1 MKIAVISDI
10 HSNLEALT
18 AVVAHARESGAE
30 GFACLGDCVGY
41 GPDPQTTLDMIMSLP
56 GLIAVRGNHDQ
67 GLFSDM
73 GNSTPEHIKQ
83 AIEWTRQCLNEK
95 HLAFLSGL
103 PYSRSDHRATFAHA
117 SANQPA
123 DWEYLQMP
131 DQIPACLDAAENN
144 ITFIGHVHI
153 PKVFY
158 EIHSGDIRELSPQEG
173 TRISLHASSR
183 YVINVGSVGQP
194 RDRNTA
200 ACYVLYDSEQ
210 QDIIFHRVAYDY
222 YITGEKIRAAGLN
235 PFFAERLTLGR

>member
-10 HSNLEALT
+10 HSNLEALN
-18 AVVAHARESGAE
+18 AVVSHARESGAE

-41 GPDPQTTLDMIMSLP
+41 GPDPRATLDIIMSLP

-67 GLFSDM
+67 GLFEDM
-73 GNSTPEHIKQ
+73 GRRTPEHIKQ
-83 AIEWTRQCLNEK
+83 AIEWTRQCLTDEQLDF
-95 HLAFLSGL
+95 LAGL
-103 PYSRSDHRATFAHA
+103 PYSKSDHRATFAHA
-117 SANQPA
+117 SAHLPA

-131 DQIPACLDAAENN
+131 DQIPACLDAAEQH

-158 EIHSGDIRELSPQEG
+158 EIPSGDIRELAPQAG
-173 TRISLHASSR
+173 TRISLSASSR

-194 RDRNTA
+194 RDRNTD
-200 ACYVLYDSEQ
+200 ACYVLYDSER

-222 YITGEKIRAAGLN
+222 YITGEKIMAAGLN

>member
-1 MKIAVISDI
+1 MKIAIISDI

-30 GFACLGDCVGY
+30 NFACLGDCVGY
-41 GPDPQTTLDMIMSLP
+41 GPDPQATLDLIMSLP
-56 GLIAVRGNHDQ
+56 GLIAVCGNHDR
-67 GLFSDM
+67 GLFSGMRD
-73 GNSTPEHIKQ
+73 STPEHIKH
-83 AIEWTRQCLNEK
+83 AIEWTRQCLDDR
-95 HLAFLSGL
+95 HLEFLSGL
-103 PYSRSDHRATFAHA
+103 PYSRSEHGATFAHA
-117 SANQPA
+117 SAWQPA

-131 DQIPACLDAAENN
+131 DQIPSCLDAAEND

-158 EIHSGDIRELSPQEG
+158 EISSGEIRELAPQG
-173 TRISLHASSR
+173 GIRIPLAAKSR

-210 QDIIFHRVAYDY
+210 RDIIFHRVAYDY

-235 PFFAERLTLGR
+235 RFFAERLTLGR